1 MTWEKT
7 SEKQAGVVARAK
19 AAMVEKQEGWGNP
32 VVCIH
37 TFIFSDCHMV
47 C

>member
-19 AAMVEKQEGWGNP
+19 AAIVEKQEGWGNP
-32 VVCIH
+32 VVCYLK
-37 TFIFSDCHMV
+37 FFLV